1 MGLGN
6 VGYQVLHPVPAVD
19 LGYHGRVRP
28 VQAPADLFLEP
39 SDGAFQLPGS
49 FQVQQV
55 HRAFTAAA
63 QDRFLGSVFPDAL
76 GSSDEALYQRNIP
89 LGHGGFPD
97 GMGVRLEKIQSFL
110 GGRQG
115 IGQVGQD
122 LPESALGLADVPEGI
137 QDDAFF
143 VHEDDVAVLASEL

>member
-1 MGLGN
+1 MRLS
-6 VGYQVLHPVPAVD
+6 VVSAAASFAVLAIIAAPVS
-19 LGYHGRVRP
+19 VRP
-28 VQAPADLFLEP
+28 
-39 SDGAFQLPGS
+39 S
-49 FQVQQV
+49 QQV

-122 LPESALGLADVPEGI
+122 LPEPALGLADVPEGI